1 MELGEKIRQARLEAG
16 LSQRQLC
23 GQEIT
28 RNMLSQIE
36 HGTARP
42 SMKTLQYLA
51 AQMGKPVSYFLEEQ
65 TIISPNQQIMETARR
80 LYDAG
85 DFSGAAQALKDYRQP
100 DEVYDR
106 EKGVLSVCTYLALA
120 RRAMEQERWIYARKL
135 LEKAE
140 ESTAYCGELLN
151 RQRLLMLGKLDQ
163 PVSESLPSLDEEL
176 LLRAEEA
183 WKQGK
188 TARAQALLEA
198 VEDQTGP
205 SWCMLR
211 GELYFRSG
219 QFREAARCFHG
230 AEKAY
235 PRETA
240 QKLEHCYRE
249 LEDYK
254 RAYEY
259 ACKQK
264 K

>member
-36 HGTARP
+36 HGTAKP

-51 AQMGKPVSYFLEEQ
+51 AQLGKPVSYFLEEQ
-65 TIISPNQQIMETARR
+65 LVISPNQPIMETARR
-80 LYDAG
+80 LHDAG
-85 DFSGAAQALKDYRQP
+85 DFLGAAQALKDYRQP

-106 EKGVLSVCTYLALA
+106 ERGILSACTYLALA
-120 RRAMEQERWIYARKL
+120 RQAMEQERWIYARKL
-135 LEKAE
+135 LEKVE
-140 ESTAYCGELLN
+140 DNTAYCGEFLQ
-151 RQRLLMLGKLDQ
+151 RQRLLLLGKLGQ
-163 PVSESLPSLDEEL
+163 PVSLPSLDEEL
-176 LLRAEEA
+176 LLRAKEA
-183 WKQGK
+183 WNQGK

-198 VEDQTGP
+198 VEDQTDP
-205 SWCMLR
+205 NWCMLR
-211 GELYFRSG
+211 GEIYFRSG

-230 AEKAY
+230 AEMAF

-240 QKLEHCYRE
+240 QKLEYCYRE